1 MNPESVFQCFN
12 ALAPFFWLA
21 LIAAPRSKWVQTWV
35 LSGVSVGIL
44 AAGYFA
50 VVLSHFNFDGA
61 DFMSLAGIMAL
72 LNDPWAMTAGW
83 IHYLAFDLL
92 AGLVIT
98 QKGLHLGI
106 PRLLLLP
113 CQLAT
118 FMLGPIGIVLFV
130 WIAKARK
137 VTWPAL
143 ALKQA

>member
-1 MNPESVFQCFN
+1 MTAETTFKLFN
-12 ALAPFFWLA
+12 ALAPMLWLA
-21 LIAAPRSKWVQTWV
+21 LIAAPRSKWVRRV
-35 LSGVSVGIL
+35 ILSGGAVAFL

-50 VVLSHFNFDGA
+50 VVATHFNFEGA
-61 DFMSLAGIMAL
+61 DFTSLHGVMAL

-143 ALKQA
+143 ALQQA